1 MAHRTRRF
9 NRWIFEGMLFGWG
22 ALMGFALL
30 VVFAVVTILT
40 PEPVGFILAVVGITF
55 VLFLSFSAALD
66 RGSRTR

>member
-1 MAHRTRRF
+1 
-9 NRWIFEGMLFGWG
+9 MLFGWG